1 MGYHSMRISEER
13 ASISNGIDMAY
24 RQKDYTYNPKLTSE
38 ENTLL
43 DRLYKFK
50 LSHMAE
56 ALEGQFLDPNS
67 ELEDFH
73 TRITKLV
80 NYEWDQRQTTKF
92 NKLMRKASLKYP
104 NADFDESIYEPD
116 RMLDTHTIEL
126 LQSCKWID
134 EPKNLLITGSA
145 GAGKTHIANALCIT
159 ALRQLRTVKYIRA
172 NTLLFESEKA
182 RKLNASYEYVNTLS
196 SYDLLVID
204 DFGLMEL
211 DMDKC
216 RDLFEVIE
224 TRDSRKSTMI
234 VSQLPVVKWWDLF
247 KDNTYADACLSRM
260 TSKAYRLECNGRDM
274 RKSQ

>member
-24 RQKDYTYNPKLTSE
+24 RQKDSTYNPKLTSE

-182 RKLNASYEYVNTLS
+182 RKLNESYEYVNTLS

>member
-182 RKLNASYEYVNTLS
+182 RMLNESYEYVNTLS

-274 RKSQ
+274 RKSH

>member
-1 MGYHSMRISEER
+1 
-13 ASISNGIDMAY
+13 
-24 RQKDYTYNPKLTSE
+24 
-38 ENTLL
+38 
-43 DRLYKFK
+43 
-50 LSHMAE
+50 
-56 ALEGQFLDPNS
+56 
-67 ELEDFH
+67 
-73 TRITKLV
+73 
-80 NYEWDQRQTTKF
+80 
-92 NKLMRKASLKYP
+92 
-104 NADFDESIYEPD
+104 
-116 RMLDTHTIEL
+116 MLDTHTIEL

-182 RKLNASYEYVNTLS
+182 RKLNESYEYVNTLS

>member
-13 ASISNGIDMAY
+13 AAISNGIDMAY